1 MNSGQQRGLMDLKA
15 IVSKIYIT
23 YIGVDKVKHGTSTTS
38 YGRVNGVSLTNL

>member
-23 YIGVDKVKHGTSTTS
+23 YIGVGKVKHGTSTTT
-38 YGRVNGVSLTNL
+38 YDRVNGVSLTYL